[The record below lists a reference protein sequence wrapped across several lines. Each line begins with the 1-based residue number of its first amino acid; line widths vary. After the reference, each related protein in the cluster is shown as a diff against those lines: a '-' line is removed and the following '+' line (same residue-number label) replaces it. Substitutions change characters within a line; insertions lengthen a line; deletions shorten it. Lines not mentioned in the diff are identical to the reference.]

1 MITLE
6 YILVFLFYFA
16 LVLGAYGSINIIW
29 AIFSHIR
36 KYDKEW
42 YKYYYYV
49 HIEIKK
55 YNWWYMI
62 PAIVILLLVYTL
74 INYF

>member
-16 LVLGAYGSINIIW
+16 LTLGTYGSINIIW

-49 HIEIKK
+49 QLIK
-55 YNWWYMI
+55 
-62 PAIVILLLVYTL
+62 ILSNLYPIQKIL
-74 INYF
+74 ILKNST